1 MFRCSPITVNRAC
14 TPECVVT
21 ARRRDSGFVKFVR
34 DKTKKPI
41 PLENRLK
48 FDHTIFLESP
58 TEVTQLYQKNNML
71 KTFEIMA
78 DKKLMR
84 QIKQADL
91 DWASG
96 TKDSY
101 VSGEDLKNV

>member
-1 MFRCSPITVNRAC
+1 M
-14 TPECVVT
+14 
-21 ARRRDSGFVKFVR
+21 KFVR

-41 PLENRLK
+41 PFENRLK